1 MQLLLDAV
9 GIEHAL
15 KTIAAAILGDAPA
28 DAGLAVIGIRS
39 RGDVLAERLL
49 PLLRVSGDADIEHG
63 ALDIT
68 LYRDDLAE
76 IGPDAVVR
84 KTEIPFDID
93 DRYIILV
100 DDVLWTGRTIR
111 AALDALMDL
120 GRPRAIRLA
129 VLADRPG
136 RELPIQAD
144 YIGIRTA
151 SEDGHVRVMLADT
164 DDEETVQIQ

>member
-1 MQLLLDAV
+1 MELLLDSA
-9 GIEHAL
+9 GIERAL
-15 KTIAAAILGDAPA
+15 GYLASEILSEAPSDAPI
-28 DAGLAVIGIRS
+28 AVIGIRR
-39 RGDVLAERLL
+39 RGDILAERLI
-49 PLLRVSGDADIEHG
+49 PLLQEMGSDPIEHG

-68 LYRDDLAE
+68 LYRDDLHE
-76 IGPDAVVR
+76 IGPNAVVR

-93 DRYIILV
+93 DRHIILV

-144 YIGIRTA
+144 YVGVHSDSA
-151 SEDGHVRVMLADT
+151 EGHVQVMLSGI
-164 DDEETVQIQ
+164 DDEEAVQIT